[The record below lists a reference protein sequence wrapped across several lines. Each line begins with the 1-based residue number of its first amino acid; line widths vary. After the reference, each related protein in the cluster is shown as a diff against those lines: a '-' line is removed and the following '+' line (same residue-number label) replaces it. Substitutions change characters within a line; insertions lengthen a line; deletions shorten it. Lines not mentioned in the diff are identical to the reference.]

1 MRIVNSLPHTGLVRL
16 TQIIGQ
22 AEVTEEQAAKN
33 RETGK
38 GPKRPRPG
46 IPAIIPVSPATWW
59 AGCKS
64 GRFPRG
70 VKLAGGNI
78 TLWRVEDIRSWL
90 AANSHVNTGKEEL

>member
-1 MRIVNSLPHTGLVRL
+1 MHLNLPNTGYLRL

-22 AEVTEEQAAKN
+22 AEVTEEQAASN
-33 RETGK
+33 RKSGK

-70 VKLAGGNI
+70 VKPAGGNI
-78 TLWRVEDIRSWL
+78 TLWRVADIRAWL
-90 AANSHVNTGKEEL
+90 EADNHANTDKEEQ